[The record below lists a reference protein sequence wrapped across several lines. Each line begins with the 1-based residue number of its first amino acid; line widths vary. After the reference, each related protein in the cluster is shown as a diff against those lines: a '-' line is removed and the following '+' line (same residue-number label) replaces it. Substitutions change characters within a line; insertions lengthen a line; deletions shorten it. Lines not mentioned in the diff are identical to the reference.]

1 MIFGRITEYL
11 AGKQPAGKLREEM
24 VMEMNENKGG
34 LKKARERICSID
46 RKMAEL
52 FCERMDAVR
61 IVAEYKK
68 EHGLPILDASRE
80 ADLLARN
87 LEYIDEFDI
96 RSYYTGF
103 LKSVIELSKQ
113 YQHRLLTGLKIA
125 YSGVE
130 GAFAHIA
137 ATRIFPDGETVAYPD
152 FPSAYEA
159 VVSGECD
166 CCVLPVENSFA
177 GEVVQVTDLMF
188 EGSLFINGIYNLR
201 ISHCLLG
208 VEGASAEK
216 IRTVISHPQALSQ
229 CCDYIREHR
238 FEKIKA
244 KNTAIAAQQVAE
256 NADIHMAA
264 IASAETA
271 PLYGLTVLDHDINES
286 HTNTT
291 RFAVFSRSENTS
303 QHSRNDKFI
312 LLFTVSDVAGALAEA
327 INVIGKYGYNMK
339 SLRSRP
345 IKMRAW
351 QYYFYVE
358 AEGDI
363 TSESGAAMIA
373 ELSEQCSSVKI
384 VGHFSSEID
393 LAD

>member
-1 MIFGRITEYL
+1 
-11 AGKQPAGKLREEM
+11 M

>member
-24 VMEMNENKGG
+24 IMEMNENKGG

-256 NADIHMAA
+256 NADILAA